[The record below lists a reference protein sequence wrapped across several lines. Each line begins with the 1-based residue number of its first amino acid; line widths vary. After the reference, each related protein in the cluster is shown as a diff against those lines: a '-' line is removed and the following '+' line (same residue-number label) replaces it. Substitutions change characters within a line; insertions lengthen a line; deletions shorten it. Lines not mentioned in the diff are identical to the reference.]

1 MYEIKFNEKKVTRGF
16 NNLYSE
22 VVVLYNNKVVG
33 HKYYRHTIKDML
45 HDTTIYKVITR
56 FDEFT
61 EQEIKDIFDKLC
73 KVIDLLEEAN
83 NIYI

>member
-1 MYEIKFNEKKVTRGF
+1 MYEIKFNEKKVTRGM

-22 VVVLYNNKVVG
+22 ATVMYNGKSVA
-33 HKYYRHTIKDML
+33 HKYYRHTVKNML
-45 HDTTIYKVITR
+45 HNTNIYKDVTR
-56 FDEFT
+56 FSKFT
-61 EQEIKDIFDKLC
+61 EKDINDVFNKLC